1 MNMIIDLSC
10 YIILGLLLGSLFMHY
25 LDHLT
30 NGIRYSYV
38 RLVVTIAIMFAIIL
52 VSSNIDGGWNK
63 NVITEFIPF
72 IVAVI
77 TAIIYVVIRRR
88 VKTQ

>member
-30 NGIRYSYV
+30 NGIRYSQV